1 MTTIE
6 AKVPDYLAALAQEAT
21 VKEKTT
27 LDQIAA
33 VALSAQLSAWK
44 VREDMETR
52 AKRGRPEDLRDILA
66 KVPDAPP
73 LRGDDFLAT
82 WKGRNTAELFERIR
96 STMPT
101 DSPGSLSGQRY
112 LDIVAYI
119 LSANGFP
126 AGESEL
132 PPDPAVLR
140 SIVITSQKP

>member
-1 MTTIE
+1 MMKPGGLGYAVVSLWVAILGAQASP
-6 AKVPDYLAALAQEAT
+6 AKSVWDGVYTKEQGRRGELASGGSCDSCHG
-21 VKEKTT
+21 EK
-27 LDQIAA
+27 L
-33 VALSAQLSAWK
+33 VGS
-44 VREDMETR
+44 
-52 AKRGRPEDLRDILA
+52 DLG
-66 KVPDAPP
+66 PP

-140 SIVITSQKP
+140 SIVITGQKP